1 MKIKHAMILAAG
13 LGTRMQ
19 PLTLKIPKPLL
30 KIGTKS
36 LLERSLALLINHGVD
51 EISINVHHLAEQ
63 IEEFILN
70 FDSKVKINIS
80 DEKKILLDTGGG
92 IKEGTKNFNDNPF
105 FVINPDTLWNSKYQQ
120 DLKSLEQIYFSK
132 KKPCLLLV
140 NKKLSLDKSF
150 TGDFN
155 IKENIIS
162 KDVKNEFIYTGLQI
176 MNKKTLDLINKKIFS
191 MNELWEKLINKK
203 GLIGSISNQNFYHL
217 NNFEIYKKILSLKTI
232 D

>member
-1 MKIKHAMILAAG
+1 MI
-13 LGTRMQ
+13 
-19 PLTLKIPKPLL
+19 
-30 KIGTKS
+30 
-36 LLERSLALLINHGVD
+36 
-51 EISINVHHLAEQ
+51 
-63 IEEFILN
+63 IL
-70 FDSKVKINIS
+70 F
-80 DEKKILLDTGGG
+80 L
-92 IKEGTKNFNDNPF
+92 
-105 FVINPDTLWNSKYQQ
+105 INPDTLWNSKYQQ

-203 GLIGSISNQNFYHL
+203 DLIGLISNQNFYHL
-217 NNFEIYKKILSLKTI
+217 NNFENIKKFCL
-232 D
+232 

>member
-1 MKIKHAMILAAG
+1 M
-13 LGTRMQ
+13 
-19 PLTLKIPKPLL
+19 
-30 KIGTKS
+30 
-36 LLERSLALLINHGVD
+36 
-51 EISINVHHLAEQ
+51 
-63 IEEFILN
+63 
-70 FDSKVKINIS
+70 
-80 DEKKILLDTGGG
+80 
-92 IKEGTKNFNDNPF
+92 
-105 FVINPDTLWNSKYQQ
+105 
-120 DLKSLEQIYFSK
+120 
-132 KKPCLLLV
+132 LLV

-217 NNFEIYKKILSLKTI
+217 NNFEMYKKILSLKTI
-232 D
+232 G